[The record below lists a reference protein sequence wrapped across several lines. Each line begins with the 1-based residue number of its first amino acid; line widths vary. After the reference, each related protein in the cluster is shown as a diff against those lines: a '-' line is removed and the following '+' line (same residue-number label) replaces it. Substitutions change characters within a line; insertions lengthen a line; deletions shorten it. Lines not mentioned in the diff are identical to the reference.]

1 MSETPQ
7 NPPVVAQ
14 PTEKHGNLRL
24 WAPGQSGN
32 PDGKSKA
39 EAHLARLVRDNS
51 PHLFD
56 QLMEISTNKRAPATA
71 RVMAINALLDRGFGK
86 APQRVTVETDLAA
99 MTDGEL
105 DRHIRQMLLE
115 HVQTIEGEAHAA
127 E

>member
-1 MSETPQ
+1 MSETPP
-7 NPPVVAQ
+7 NAPLVAT
-14 PTEKHGNLRL
+14 PTERHGNLRM

-32 PDGKSKA
+32 PGGRSKA

-86 APQRVTVETDLAA
+86 APQRVMVETDLAS
-99 MTDGEL
+99 MTDGQL
-105 DRHIRQMLLE
+105 DSYIRAQLLE
-115 HVQTIEGEAHAA
+115 HVKTIEGQADA